1 MAYNAFVGFRTE
13 DELKIWYNKLPFQDD
28 DTGWAVLNTFKN
40 HSNEELKRIFL
51 HGIRFEEFNRKDDLV
66 FAPNVFG
73 SSFPW
78 NKKEKVGTIPEAM
91 EYFQEHSVIFSTYA
105 FIFDL
110 DRDCVDVY
118 RSHFSSRS
126 ENSLSNPDSKYYY
139 NLVFTMTRE
148 NIEDI
153 EILSENDYG
162 SSRNMK
168 YYEKY
173 FLEQLQKQK
182 EFNLHV
188 SLNEIIQVNCI
199 SKEEAEAVLQEE
211 IEKCKEGWMRVLKK
225 RVERR
230 LLNE

>member
-1 MAYNAFVGFRTE
+1 MSYDAFVGFRTE
-13 DELKIWYNKLPFQDD
+13 DGLKIWYNKLPFTDD
-28 DTGWAVLNTFKN
+28 DTGWAVLGAFENNK
-40 HSNEELKRIFL
+40 NEELKNIFL
-51 HGIRFEEFNRKDDLV
+51 NGIRFEEFNRKDDLV

-91 EYFQEHSVIFSTYA
+91 EYFQEHSEIFSIYA

-153 EILSENDYG
+153 ETLLENNYG
-162 SSRNMK
+162 NSRNMK
-168 YYEKY
+168 YYEKH
-173 FLEQLQKQK
+173 FLEHLQKQQ
-182 EFNLHV
+182 EFDLHV
-188 SLNEIIQVNCI
+188 SLDETIQISGI
-199 SKEEAEAVLQEE
+199 SKKDTESVLQQEVE
-211 IEKCKEGWMRVLKK
+211 RCKEEWMRILKK

-230 LLNE
+230 LMNE